1 MRTLRL
7 GFTGTH
13 HGMDDFQKE
22 SVALLFTQL
31 LREYDEIELHHGD
44 CIGADAQAATIL
56 NDLRHSQTRC
66 RVRII
71 AHPGF
76 PPNHPKETKFR
87 AFTDFNDEVRELK
100 PFIGRDHDIVD
111 ETEEMV
117 ATPVTEDEEV
127 RSGTWTSV
135 RYARKQDRKVT
146 VLNPKKTPKFD
157 PHALPVKTNA
167 VAGETTLFGPTHRQ
181 RGIR

>member
-1 MRTLRL
+1 MRTLKL

-13 HGMDDFQKE
+13 HGMDDFQKQ
-22 SVALLFTQL
+22 SIALLFSQL
-31 LREYDEIELHHGD
+31 LREYDEIEFHHGD

-66 RVRII
+66 CVRII
-71 AHPGF
+71 CHPGF

-87 AFTDFNDEVRELK
+87 AFTDFNDEVCEVK
-100 PFIGRDHDIVD
+100 VFIGRDHDIVD

-135 RYARKQDRKVT
+135 RYARKQERKVT
-146 VLNPKKTPKFD
+146 VLNPKKTLKFD

-167 VAGETTLFGPTHRQ
+167 VAGEATLFGPTHRQ